1 MNAGRLHALRVCA
14 RKPIAAQQKLLQTLS
29 GLSLTMLLFACAHDG
44 DTPAITEP
52 QRPSLAVLEYRS
64 VDPLQLP
71 AAPDA
76 SLATQSG
83 LNANSQDVAVGKS
96 QDAAAAY
103 AKLIAGA
110 QSAHVRTEAQR
121 RLADLLLHDAELRL
135 AAGEELTVAGEQG
148 VRANFLRAV
157 ELYEAWLRAS
167 PAHADRAA
175 VYYQLAKAQ
184 DLLGERRASLH
195 WLDRLNREFP
205 ADHQGPEAAFRR
217 GEAAFVL
224 RDWALAEQAY
234 SEVLAGGRET
244 PFHDQAFYK
253 RGWARLQRFNHD
265 AALDDF
271 FTVLERLRRQD
282 SRLMQVQNMREDTER
297 VIAISF
303 AAQDGPDSAREWFS
317 SRLDQP
323 PVRDHMATAL
333 RALAQHYLNQQR
345 YADAVAS
352 YACFVGLAPLDD
364 EAPAFSDA
372 QIDVW
377 RQGGFADQ
385 VLEGKREFVG
395 RYGHDSAFMQRA
407 RPRVADATAVLLK
420 RHLGDVID
428 HAHARAQ
435 TEHKPDIYL
444 EAAALYEQFL
454 RSFPGDPELPQ
465 RHFLMAEALLAGK
478 QEVAALRAFEA
489 VAFDY
494 PLHARSEPAAWQA
507 LVLAEKNW
515 RSQHTTETAVTKT
528 GEASATKTT
537 ARAAASGS
545 SSPSDQT
552 RAADAAENDRSP
564 ALAELRRLGER
575 YLGRFADSPRVP
587 GLWLSMAEWALSAG
601 DLEQVSQ
608 AAANSLQAS
617 SGAGALSSEQS
628 RRARRMLADAEFD
641 LQRYDRAEAAYQN
654 ALQDEGTDARQRQ
667 QLETRRAQ
675 ALYKQGEAAAAR
687 ADRRRAVEYFLAA
700 ADSNADVLTRAV
712 ARYDA
717 AQLQQT
723 MQDWPAAITSLRR
736 FLQLHGD
743 HALAGAA
750 REQLAL
756 VYEAAQR
763 PADAARVFAELAA
776 RSTDAAYQRRAGLHV
791 ANLYRQAGD
800 APAAI
805 AAWSQWLQRF
815 ASDDDETLAVHV
827 QRLALVDAG
836 QKEGFENALLV
847 AVRKRGASAALEVR
861 TQAAELSF
869 RRAEAQRLRFES
881 LPLKQPLQRQ
891 LRAKREAM
899 DIAMRGYEDVQ
910 GFAVQ
915 LWQTAASHRLAEL
928 HARLA
933 SDLLHSEMPAGMSEA
948 AREEYQVLLEEQALP
963 FEEEAL
969 VLYER
974 NLQQLRAGVINE
986 WTQASL
992 AALAKLMPARYGAK
1006 EDVDSLY
1013 Q

>member
-1 MNAGRLHALRVCA
+1 MSAGARMRVTKVAPATPLRSVSLALPVLAMMLSACTHNDA
-14 RKPIAAQQKLLQTLS
+14 RHQT
-29 GLSLTMLLFACAHDG
+29 TTANTEAH
-44 DTPAITEP
+44 
-52 QRPSLAVLEYRS
+52 RPLLAVLEYRS
-64 VDPLQLP
+64 VDPQQLP
-71 AAPDA
+71 AADGTPVT
-76 SLATQSG
+76 TQTG
-83 LNANSQDVAVGKS
+83 AGDTR
-96 QDAAAAY
+96 QDAAVAY
-103 AKLIAGA
+103 EKLIASA
-110 QSAHVRTEAQR
+110 QSPNVRAEAQR
-121 RLADLLLHDAELRL
+121 RLADLLLHDAEQDL
-135 AAGEELTVAGEQG
+135 AAGEELSVAGGQG
-148 VRANFLRAV
+148 VRARFLRAV
-157 ELYEAWLRAS
+157 SLYESWLQAV

-224 RDWALAEQAY
+224 RDWRQAEQAY
-234 SEVLAGGRET
+234 SEVLAGARET

-253 RGWARLQRFNHD
+253 RGWARLQGFDYD
-265 AALDDF
+265 AALGDF
-271 FTVLERLRRQD
+271 FAVLERLRRQD
-282 SRLMQVQNMREDTER
+282 GRLMQVQNMREDTER

-303 AAQDGPDSAREWFS
+303 AAQDGADSAREWFR
-317 SRLDQP
+317 SRLEQAAI
-323 PVRDHMATAL
+323 RDHMATAL
-333 RALAQHYLNQQR
+333 QALARHYLNQQR

-352 YACFVGLAPLDD
+352 YGCFVELAPLDD
-364 EAPAFSDA
+364 EAPTFSDA
-372 QIDVW
+372 QINVW
-377 RQGGFADQ
+377 QQGGFASQ
-385 VLEGKREFVG
+385 VLEGKREFIR

-407 RPRVADATAVLLK
+407 RPRVASATAVLLK

-435 TEHKPDIYL
+435 NEQNAASYL

-478 QEVAALRAFEA
+478 QSAAAQRAFEA

-507 LVLAEKNW
+507 LVLAENAW
-515 RSQHTTETAVTKT
+515 RVHTDQ
-528 GEASATKTT
+528 
-537 ARAAASGS
+537 
-545 SSPSDQT
+545 SP
-552 RAADAAENDRSP
+552 DRSA

-575 YLGRFADSPRVP
+575 YLGRFADSARVP
-587 GLWLSMAEWALSAG
+587 ALWLSMAEWALAAG
-601 DLEQVSQ
+601 ELAQVSQ
-608 AAANSLQAS
+608 AAEMALQTQSAAPPLN
-617 SGAGALSSEQS
+617 AGQR
-628 RRARRMLADAEFD
+628 RRAQRLQADAEFD
-641 LQRYDRAEAAYQN
+641 LQRYDRAETAYQS
-654 ALQDEGTDARQRQ
+654 ALREEGLEPVQRQ

-675 ALYKQGEAAAAR
+675 ALYKQGEASAAR
-687 ADRRRAVEYFLAA
+687 ADRRKAVEYFLAA
-700 ADSNADVLTRAV
+700 ADSNADVSTRAV

-723 MQDWPAAITSLRR
+723 MQDWPAAITSLQR
-736 FLQLHGD
+736 FLQQHGD
-743 HALAGAA
+743 HQLASAA

-756 VYEAAQR
+756 AYEAAQQ
-763 PADAARVFAELAA
+763 PAAAARVFAELAA
-776 RSTDAAYQRRAGLHV
+776 RSNDVAYQRRAGLHV

-800 APAAI
+800 GAAAV
-805 AAWSQWLQRF
+805 AAWTQWLQRF
-815 ASDDDETLAVHV
+815 GADDDETLGVHV
-827 QRLALVDAG
+827 QRLALADAT
-836 QKEGFENALLV
+836 QRENLESALLA
-847 AVRKRGASAALEVR
+847 AVRKRGVNAPLSIRE
-861 TQAAELSF
+861 QAASISF
-869 RRAEAQRLRFES
+869 RRAEVQRARFES

-899 DIAMRGYEDVQ
+899 DTAMRGYEEVQ

-915 LWQTAASHRLAEL
+915 RWQSAASHRLAEL

-933 SDLLHSEMPAGMSEA
+933 SDLLQSEVPAGLSDA

-963 FEEEAL
+963 FEDEA
-969 VLYER
+969 VALYER

-992 AALAKLMPARYGAK
+992 AALAKMLPARYGAR